1 MRIETVTLLEIVAA
15 ARGRHASLVPES
27 AGYLV
32 LGVGQASGGLPLRV
46 EPACVLLNTEG
57 VVSFAGPKQ
66 QLADDLC
73 ARRLRTILATLLDAS
88 QGSGAALH
96 AALSAPEIG
105 PAELTA
111 LYKTVAKALIPLNRS
126 AAKRA
131 LARLARETLRAKTEG
146 LLVVDDVT
154 LEEPGESCDQA
165 QAGDEDETA
174 AAPPKDSEAAEADAS
189 EAAPA
194 EQTDSEE
201 ESDEGDEAA
210 AAASG
215 EDDDEP
221 ETAAVDDWEDVD
233 LDIELATPTPS
244 PAMHEATPTFVDPPN
259 AGPASELG
267 VAVKPIEDPEPLEDE
282 AAESDDVAPEESVS
296 ADELGGQ
303 EASMD
308 LADELPDASW
318 PAPVTVTAVAEDGA
332 TEAQDD
338 EPDDDQEMRPSATP
352 VIGSCSPPTG
362 AMLAA
367 LDTSIDEAIH
377 ELDGDALRGA
387 QADAPDDPVDDPPA
401 TPSTATENGPAIS
414 PAPPAADVAAE
425 HDSAEPVEPVEPEPE
440 LDPLEAEALLAERLI
455 ADVRRQRGNARQSWR
470 RAKRAK
476 VKGIVTDRVRQRR
489 RDEGRSQTLLERF
502 AASEPDDDS
511 INDAAAS
518 LMRLTAIDGTPLPV
532 PIAVRAPR
540 RAASRPAAPTWEGTA
555 RDDDASP
562 APAEVKQA
570 VATSETVEAADLEE
584 PAETASDADLEEAE
598 DTADPVDPAAFSEPP
613 MDVTDE
619 AETVSPALALPAA
632 ELADLSDQEPLPD
645 SSPLLEQVEELA
657 MSLDEVIEE
666 SPSPSPVTV
675 PNTMLAQNEANGE
688 LPEDPS
694 IPPTFMPEP
703 LRTPRASLFVS
714 ATLLLVGLVA
724 VGFIYLWHPSFFQ
737 GRSAAADG
745 DTTARHGNGATKRCS
760 ATLTLRD
767 LPSPHEVLLW
777 LGRSPVVT
785 GPLPTGVRLELLA
798 LAPDHQPER
807 LVVPAGTEWKDQDGT
822 PTLNLTVA
830 LQPGPTLTWPE
841 APDGEVGG
849 IGPAGTIRL
858 EAEPAAAELWLV
870 ATAGTGTTG
879 AISVPCDQ
887 KARILVVN
895 PEQPEQQRRLSV
907 EPKLLQAAAANGGA
921 ELSVNP

>member
-1 MRIETVTLLEIVAA
+1 MRIETVTLLEIIAA

-46 EPACVLLNTEG
+46 EPACVLLSTEG

-96 AALSAPEIG
+96 AALCAAEVG

-131 LARLARETLRAKTEG
+131 LARLARETLRATTEG

-154 LEEPGESCDQA
+154 LEEPEESCNQA
-165 QAGDEDETA
+165 QAGDEDGAA

-201 ESDEGDEAA
+201 ESNEGDEGDEAA

-267 VAVKPIEDPEPLEDE
+267 VAVKPIEAPEPLEDE

-296 ADELGGQ
+296 ADELGDQ

-308 LADELPDASW
+308 LADEPPDAPL
-318 PAPVTVTAVAEDGA
+318 PAPVTVTAVAEGGA

-338 EPDDDQEMRPSATP
+338 QRAESKSDASESDETESDASESDAPDESETQDDEPADDQEMRPSATP

-401 TPSTATENGPAIS
+401 APSTAGENGPAIS
-414 PAPPAADVAAE
+414 PPPPAADVTAE
-425 HDSAEPVEPVEPEPE
+425 HDSVEPVEPEPE

-476 VKGIVTDRVRQRR
+476 VKGIVTDRVRQRQR
-489 RDEGRSQTLLERF
+489 VEGRSQTLLERF

-518 LMRLTAIDGTPLPV
+518 LIRLTAIDGTPLPV

-540 RAASRPAAPTWEGTA
+540 RAAPSEAGEAAAPSEATEAAELNEATETA
-555 RDDDASP
+555 
-562 APAEVKQA
+562 APSKPLD
-570 VATSETVEAADLEE
+570 AADLEE

-632 ELADLSDQEPLPD
+632 ELAALSDQEPLPD

-737 GRSAAADG
+737 GRSAAAGG
-745 DTTARHGNGATKRCS
+745 DTTALHVNDATKRCS

-785 GPLPTGVRLELLA
+785 RPLPTGVRLELLA

-822 PTLNLTVA
+822 PTLSLTVA

-849 IGPAGTIRL
+849 
-858 EAEPAAAELWLV
+858 
-870 ATAGTGTTG
+870 
-879 AISVPCDQ
+879 
-887 KARILVVN
+887 
-895 PEQPEQQRRLSV
+895 
-907 EPKLLQAAAANGGA
+907 
-921 ELSVNP
+921 